1 MKSIFLAL
9 LLTAASLSAA
19 DRVALV
25 IGNNDYDDSGKLTDL
40 RACRLDAQLIRRTLE
55 AVGFTVILG
64 EDQDRAGMD
73 DLLTRFESTIPKGGT
88 AVVYFAGHAIE
99 FDGKNYLL
107 GTNAKLQAR
116 SRLTEEAMNAETF
129 ASAMLLAG
137 AKSSFLLLDCCRNAP
152 TDSDWLT
159 RGATRKAGL
168 AQIDA
173 DGDIIIGYAAKPG
186 ASALEPAEP
195 GSNSPYATALAKWIP
210 SGFKHGDVFEKV
222 RQEVNETTGGLQR
235 TWENGSFLEP
245 FYFVSTGKTPP
256 APAPM
261 AVPAAPKLPALA
273 DRAQGA
279 TKDAPF
285 VNSLGLEFIPLP
297 GKAGVLMCRTETR
310 VRDFER
316 FVKATSHDATGGAYT
331 LETGGWKQA
340 GGTWKDPR
348 FPASAAQT
356 PDHPVTCV
364 SWEDAQA
371 FCAWLYAEEGVRYRL
386 PTDEEWSLAVGLGK
400 YPWGNEYP
408 PPRGVGNYAGVEA
421 NTGAFKANNYPV
433 IPDYDDGAERT
444 APVAS
449 YAANRFGF
457 YDLGGNVLEWCE
469 DWFRMSMNDPEIQ
482 KIYRDHGW
490 NDGGGNKY
498 RVLRGGSWR
507 YGDSALL
514 LSSGRSLRHAC
525 GSARQL
531 RLPCGVGGWEW
542 RLGSLTLF

>member
-1 MKSIFLAL
+1 MKSIFLAF

-55 AVGFTVILG
+55 AVGFTVLLG

-168 AQIDA
+168 AQIDV

-186 ASALEPAEP
+186 AAALEPAEP

-245 FYFVSTGKTPP
+245 YYFVSIGATP
-256 APAPM
+256 APAPLPM
-261 AVPAAPKLPALA
+261 IPVVAMPEPGTPTTATRDRPFENTLGMKFVPVVSY
-273 DRAQGA
+273 
-279 TKDAPF
+279 T
-285 VNSLGLEFIPLP
+285 N
-297 GKAGVLMCRTETR
+297 GKKVLFSVWETR
-310 VRDFER
+310 VRDFAE
-316 FVKATSHDATGGAYT
+316 FVR
-331 LETGGWKQA
+331 ETGFDYDSGSIPGILDSDGWKE
-340 GGTWKDPR
+340 GEGFSWKNPG
-348 FPASAAQT
+348 FIQT
-356 PDHPVTCV
+356 DEHPVTCV
-364 SWEDAQA
+364 SREDAQA
-371 FCAWLYAEEGVRYRL
+371 FCKWLSGQESKKYRL
-386 PTDEEWSLAVGLGK
+386 PTDHEWSLAVGIGDRESATASPRDK
-400 YPWGNEYP
+400 DRKIEGVFPWGTQWP
-408 PPRGVGNYAGVEA
+408 PPMGAGNYAGIEA
-421 NTGAFKANNYPV
+421 KTATWPANFSV
-433 IPDYDDGAERT
+433 IEGFRDDFART
-444 APVAS
+444 SPAGS
-449 YAANRFGF
+449 FSANKLGIF
-457 YDLGGNVLEWCE
+457 DLGGNVWEWCA
-469 DWFRMSMNDPEIQ
+469 DPFGTL
-482 KIYRDHGW
+482 KSKTY
-490 NDGGGNKY
+490 Y
-498 RVLRGGSWR
+498 VLRGGSWL
-507 YGDSALL
+507 GTFDSASL
-514 LSSGRSLRHAC
+514 LSSGRK
-525 GSARQL
+525 
-531 RLPCGVGGWEW
+531 GVGPSG
-542 RLGSLTLF
+542 RGSIHGFRVVLEVGSGG

>member
-1 MKSIFLAL
+1 MKENPTAMKSIFLAF

-152 TDSDWLT
+152 TDSEWLT

-168 AQIDA
+168 AQIDV

-195 GSNSPYATALAKWIP
+195 GMNSPYATALAKWIP

-245 FYFVSTGKTPP
+245 YYFVSTGT
-256 APAPM
+256 APVVPSRLPM
-261 AVPAAPKLPALA
+261 
-273 DRAQGA
+273 
-279 TKDAPF
+279 
-285 VNSLGLEFIPLP
+285 PLP
-297 GKAGVLMCRTETR
+297 HGPAGSPPERGELRPTYERRPDVFVEGLKVGYIDFARLQREFKKTERERTAYQAKREDERTR
-310 VRDFER
+310 VDQLKKSLAE
-316 FVKATSHDATGGAYT
+316 
-331 LETGGWKQA
+331 LESTN
-340 GGTWKDPR
+340 
-348 FPASAAQT
+348 ASAAEIPT
-356 PDHPVTCV
+356 LKTAIA
-364 SWEDAQA
+364 EAETQA
-371 FCAWLYAEEGVRYRL
+371 NARLFALANEVQKQLTGEIYAMIGEVAAEKAYDIVYNRTFGINGVPTMAYSSSRL
-386 PTDEEWSLAVGLGK
+386 LTDF
-400 YPWGNEYP
+400 
-408 PPRGVGNYAGVEA
+408 
-421 NTGAFKANNYPV
+421 T
-433 IPDYDDGAERT
+433 DD
-444 APVAS
+444 
-449 YAANRFGF
+449 
-457 YDLGGNVLEWCE
+457 VLS
-469 DWFRMSMNDPEIQ
+469 RL
-482 KIYRDHGW
+482 
-490 NDGGGNKY
+490 NK
-498 RVLRGGSWR
+498 
-507 YGDSALL
+507 
-514 LSSGRSLRHAC
+514 
-525 GSARQL
+525 
-531 RLPCGVGGWEW
+531 
-542 RLGSLTLF
+542 